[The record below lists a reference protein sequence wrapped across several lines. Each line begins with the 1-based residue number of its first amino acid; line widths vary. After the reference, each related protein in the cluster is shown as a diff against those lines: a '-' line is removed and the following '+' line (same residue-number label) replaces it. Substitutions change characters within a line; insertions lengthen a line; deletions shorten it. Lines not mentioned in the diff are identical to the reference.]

1 MRFIGAHELLA
12 EVASKD
18 AQEAKSGSK
27 IRSHTL
33 REHCK
38 SRVLR

>member
-27 IRSHTL
+27 IRSHAPFASIT
-33 REHCK
+33 
-38 SRVLR
+38 SGAS